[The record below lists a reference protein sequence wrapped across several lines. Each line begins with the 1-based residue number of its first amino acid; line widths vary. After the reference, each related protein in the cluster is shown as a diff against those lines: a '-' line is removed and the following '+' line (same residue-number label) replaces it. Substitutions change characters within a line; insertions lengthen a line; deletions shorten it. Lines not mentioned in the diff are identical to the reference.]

1 MMLYVNLSSL
11 QRESDGHQMGT
22 HWSGK
27 NLFMSITT
35 LVELEFYI
43 IEEVISENPLSRL
56 TELQQYRL
64 DNDICSIC
72 SKFAFEYKE
81 QLFHIKLK
89 SRKTKKLSLLC
100 NDKFPIHILN

>member
-27 NLFMSITT
+27 NLFMSIRT

-72 SKFAFEYKE
+72 SKFAVEYKE

-89 SRKTKKLSLLC
+89 NRKTKKLSLLC
-100 NDKFPIHILN
+100 NHKFPIHILN